1 MKLRKDKMPTGSRTH
16 RDEAVL
22 LPGEASLS
30 LRELEDFPDAV
41 LITDR
46 QKKVVFL
53 NRAAAGLLGETFR
66 VGDECPIC
74 SRLTGLLLSVDGKIR
89 HGRCPQ
95 HGESLKDVP
104 LLLEAGWATS
114 APLTVTASPIRGQGD
129 KFEGCFVVLREMQQS
144 LQAHPVVELQMATLS
159 SILENFPTPFFMV
172 DPELRV
178 THINEAMEKL
188 TGYSRSEVVGRM
200 SCGAMLNTVQCH
212 TCECVLK
219 QVMETKKP
227 LSGLR
232 RVVRDRQ
239 GKEIQ
244 VVVSASIITD
254 PGGRVIGGFEAV
266 RDITPLVEAE
276 IKFDLMTELTR
287 EGIMLVDE
295 NQRILFVNHRM
306 AQIVGR
312 SKEDILGKSVEEV
325 LTGHH
330 HRSAK
335 ELAEMIRQNQES
347 GLRFCSTLGPLPSAP
362 PLSERRVFETCM
374 GGQRIGENILV
385 CIYLRDLSERIKIGR
400 ELHKTNSFLNEIIRC
415 SVDGIVVVDT
425 KGIPLIFNEGAERI
439 LGYQAKEVIGHPEVF
454 SSFYRPALAHEMMRR
469 LRSDRYGPPD
479 KLPATQVTFINKE
492 GEEVPVRLSAALLR
506 EGTRAVGSVGIF
518 SDLREYQ
525 SMAKKL
531 AESQAQLLQTEKIA
545 SLGRLAAG
553 VAHEINNPLAGILI
567 YAEILKRDL
576 QENTA
581 VQENIEVIINQTVR
595 CQQIVTRLLEFS
607 RQSLG
612 QKTLFDLNEIIHR
625 CVDLLSNQA
634 LFHNIEIIRDL
645 DPELPQIIGDP
656 GQLQQ
661 VFANL
666 LLNAADAMKGQGK
679 ITIASRPAPG
689 DDGVILTIA
698 DTGPGIPPEIRD
710 KIFEPFFTTKP
721 PGKGTGLGLSIV
733 YGVLQRHG
741 GTIEVA
747 SGPGGGSIFTLVLPL
762 NSPEKPET
770 AFEIPEG

>member
-1 MKLRKDKMPTGSRTH
+1 MKPDPNKTPTAPPARQ
-16 RDEAVL
+16 DEASIL
-22 LPGEASLS
+22 SGEAFRPL
-30 LRELEDFPDAV
+30 LEDFPDVV

-53 NRAAAGLLGETFR
+53 NRAAARLFGEALR
-66 VGDECPIC
+66 VGDSCPIC
-74 SRLTGLLLSVDGKIR
+74 SQLTGMSLSVDGKVR
-89 HGRCPQ
+89 HECCLE
-95 HGESLKDVP
+95 HGEGLKDAP
-104 LLLEAGWATS
+104 LLLKSGWATS
-114 APLTVTASPIRGQGD
+114 APLTVTASPIRGRGS
-129 KFEGCFVVLREMQQS
+129 KSGGCFVVLREVQQE
-144 LQAHPVVELQMATLS
+144 LQAHPVVQLQLVTLS

-172 DPELRV
+172 DPELQV

-200 SCGAMLNTVQCH
+200 TCGAMLNTVQCN

-219 QVMETKKP
+219 QVMEKKKP

-244 VVVSASIITD
+244 VIVSASIITD

-295 NQRILFVNHRM
+295 NQRILFVNSRM
-306 AQIVGR
+306 GQIVGR
-312 SKEDILGKSVEEV
+312 SKEEMLGKKVEEV
-325 LTGHH
+325 LSGHH

-335 ELAEMIRQNQES
+335 QLAEMINQEKEW
-347 GLRFCSTLGPLPSAP
+347 GLRFCSTLAPLPTALP
-362 PLSERRVFETCM
+362 QSERRVFETCM
-374 GGQRIGENILV
+374 GGQRFGENILV

-425 KGIPLIFNEGAERI
+425 KGMPLIFNEGAERI
-439 LGYQAKEVIGHPEVF
+439 LGYKAKEVIGHPEVF
-454 SSFYRPALAHEMMRR
+454 GHFYRPALSHEMMRR
-469 LRSDRYGPPD
+469 MRSDHYGPPD

-492 GEEVPVRLSAALLR
+492 GEEVPVRLSAAILR
-506 EGTRAVGSVGIF
+506 EGIREVGSVGIF

-525 SMAKKL
+525 RMAKKL

-576 QENTA
+576 QENST

-612 QKTLFDLNEIIHR
+612 QKTLFDLNEIINR
-625 CVDLLSNQA
+625 CVDLLSNQS
-634 LFHNIEIIRDL
+634 LFLNIEILRDL
-645 DPELPQIIGDP
+645 DPDLPQIIGDP

-666 LLNAADAMKGQGK
+666 LLNAADAMRGRGK
-679 ITIASRPAPG
+679 IAIASRPASDG
-689 DDGVILTIA
+689 DGVILTIA
-698 DTGPGIPPEIRD
+698 DTGPGIPLEIRD

-747 SGPGGGSIFTLVLPL
+747 NGPEGGTIFTVELPL
-762 NSPEKPET
+762 DSQEQPET
-770 AFEIPEG
+770 PFEMPTGH